1 MPRDLFSSDLKEES
15 LVASPESQTPR
26 PEGAEGLTAIGD
38 DGYNEFTIHG
48 DESRQT
54 SFQQL
59 RTHRANANGMN
70 DLHPYVQT
78 LSLSNL
84 ESCVAL
90 ENAVF
95 PEHERCSREK
105 FMYRLTRCP
114 ELCFGLFSTTPS
126 STSTAT
132 MPTYA
137 SALPAF
143 SASPELKSVLI
154 AMIIATKTSS
164 GSITDESM
172 EYPPDWQSTHST
184 PQEARGHQEAG
195 RTICIQTLGV
205 LPAYQ
210 GRGLGKTI
218 MKSYQQ
224 RMETSGIA
232 DRIALLAHDHLV
244 KMYSEGMGFEDRGKS
259 DVKFGGGG
267 WNSLIYEFTEH
278 GPGS

>member
-1 MPRDLFSSDLKEES
+1 M
-15 LVASPESQTPR
+15 ASPESQTPR

-105 FMYRLTRCP
+105 V
-114 ELCFGLFSTTPS
+114 GLSN
-126 STSTAT
+126 
-132 MPTYA
+132 Y
-137 SALPAF
+137 
-143 SASPELKSVLI
+143 
-154 AMIIATKTSS
+154 
-164 GSITDESM
+164 
-172 EYPPDWQSTHST
+172 
-184 PQEARGHQEAG
+184 
-195 RTICIQTLGV
+195 
-205 LPAYQ
+205 
-210 GRGLGKTI
+210 
-218 MKSYQQ
+218 
-224 RMETSGIA
+224 
-232 DRIALLAHDHLV
+232 
-244 KMYSEGMGFEDRGKS
+244 
-259 DVKFGGGG
+259 
-267 WNSLIYEFTEH
+267 NSLKKSNDCKIAFDLSQSF
-278 GPGS
+278 PVSARFI